1 VTASTVRGVLRRG
14 VVVLAVALGPA
25 LGLSACGNSGTA
37 LAKEACAHVDRSV
50 GLLKLS
56 GKQSDAAEAARL
68 EQQAYIELRDALPI
82 AAQAAYLDGQWQA
95 LMTTL
100 SETNRVPVATLT
112 TALTAQ
118 CAVADRSTFDQ
129 PPPPSSIPPPA
140 PLTSSG

>member
-1 VTASTVRGVLRRG
+1 M
-14 VVVLAVALGPA
+14 VVLAVALGPA

-56 GKQSDAAEAARL
+56 GQQSDAAEAARL